1 MLDTETLRNN
11 IRENLIDMRNAHNL
25 TQEDVGKLVDKK
37 FTTVASWEQG
47 KSLPDL
53 QTLYRLSLYYK
64 KSMEYFYEND
74 PKQKNTPP
82 EE

>member
-11 IRENLIDMRNAHNL
+11 IRENLINLRISNKL
-25 TQEDVGKLVDKK
+25 TQEDVGNVVDKK

-64 KSMEYFYEND
+64 KSMEYFYENN
-74 PKQKNTPP
+74 PTKK
-82 EE
+82 

>member
-11 IRENLIDMRNAHNL
+11 IRENLIDMRNTHNL

-64 KSMEYFYEND
+64 KSMEYFYENN
-74 PKQKNTPP
+74 PTKK
-82 EE
+82 

>member
-1 MLDTETLRNN
+1 MLDTETLRSN
-11 IRENLIDMRNAHNL
+11 IRENLIDLRISRKL
-25 TQEDVGKLVDKK
+25 TQEDVGNVVDKK

-74 PKQKNTPP
+74 PKHKNTPP

>member
-1 MLDTETLRNN
+1 MLDTEILRSN
-11 IRENLIDMRNAHNL
+11 IRENLIDLRISHKL
-25 TQEDVGKLVDKK
+25 TQEDVGNVVDKK